1 MPSRLKFQRMGRD
14 IGNIELRESLLG
26 CARIIIGGP
35 ANKGEAGE
43 RDHGIH
49 RWHTI
54 AHEVRV
60 HRRAGIQ
67 PRGEYWDHVQP
78 LRLKRVDHAVIVAR
92 IIGQHIG
99 TQKHQA
105 DCALGTRPRQ
115 QIRAF
120 HDASLGA
127 RVIKTD
133 FRILDRRFNL
143 QPADHGL
150 ARPGCVAV
158 DQHADHIRDIIRRT
172 SQPVLK
178 RQEIGADVLCGAGDE
193 AQQLRQFPQ
202 HLHLALAAGRRS
214 ARLGLAAQFLQQA
227 GNPLGLA
234 SHAELT
240 ESRQPHDLGR
250 R

>member
-1 MPSRLKFQRMGRD
+1 MPSRLKFQRMGGD

-49 RWHTI
+49 RWHII

-78 LRLKRVDHAVIVAR
+78 LRLKRVNHAVIVAR

-105 DCALGTRPRQ
+105 DRALGTRPRQ

-133 FRILDRRFNL
+133 FRILDRRFDL

-150 ARPGCVAV
+150 ARPGRVAV